1 MLLFSNLDRVQ
12 SNSFKLNVN
21 SLLLLD
27 YRTISRCYSYSYS
40 HTHTRYRIGIR
51 ILILILILDSDS
63 HQSFSRFSYILYFSI
78 LRIFLFVLFILL
90 GC

>member
-21 SLLLLD
+21 SSLLLLLLD
-27 YRTISRCYSYSYS
+27 YITLCI
-40 HTHTRYRIGIR
+40 INIIIR

-63 HQSFSRFSYILYFSI
+63 HQSQSFSRDSHIYILYFSSI
-78 LRIFLFVLFILL
+78 LMRISKLYYLIYYVEVH
-90 GC
+90 

>member
-40 HTHTRYRIGIR
+40 HTLYPYRIR